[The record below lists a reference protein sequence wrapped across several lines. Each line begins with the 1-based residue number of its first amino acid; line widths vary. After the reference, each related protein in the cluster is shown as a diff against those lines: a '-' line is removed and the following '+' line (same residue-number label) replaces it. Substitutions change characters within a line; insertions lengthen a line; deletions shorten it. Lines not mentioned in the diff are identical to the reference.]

1 MPVSPKPAL
10 ARLPNAP
17 GVYRFVNPAGAAL
30 YVGKAR
36 DLKKRVASY
45 FRPNQSPRIRLML
58 AAAADVEA
66 TVTASADEALL
77 LENNLIKTLKP
88 RYNILFRDDKSY
100 PYLRLTAH
108 AYPRVMFH
116 RGPPR
121 KEDGNHF
128 GPFPDSS
135 AVRQTVEII
144 QRAFQLRTCADSVFN
159 NRSRPCILHQIKRCS
174 APCVNKIP
182 PAEYA
187 ADVSRTRAFLRGQA
201 DSALEEMTRAMESAS
216 ARQEY
221 ESAAT
226 LRDRIRAVA
235 AVRKRSLVDDLAA
248 PDADYAGAHCE
259 NGAACVNVAM
269 VRGGR
274 SVGERRMFPAHVSP
288 GDAPADILAAF
299 LSQGYRTAPPPR
311 RIALWPP
318 LSAETVRAANPD
330 LARRVLHAPSGEARL
345 RARAAAEN
353 ARLALAM
360 RMARGA
366 ATARKLAAIAARLDL
381 PAPPARME
389 CFDVSHTMGEETMAA
404 RVVFLDGLPHSR
416 EFRRYIIKTAAGGDD
431 CDAMREAVFRCY
443 RRALAEGTPLPDLIV
458 IDGGAGQVKAA
469 LESLKKTG
477 MPPVPVMGIAKGPGR
492 KPGTETLILPDGE
505 AAKWAADD
513 PGFLM
518 LLALRDEAHRF
529 AITGHRKRRDKK
541 RRTSALEEVEGVGP
555 KTRRL
560 LLERLGGLRGL
571 RAAGVSDLTAIEG
584 IGPATA
590 ERIVRALR

>member
-1 MPVSPKPAL
+1 MPVPPKSAL
-10 ARLPNAP
+10 ARLPGAP
-17 GVYRFVNPAGAAL
+17 GVYRFVNANGAAL

-45 FRPNQSPRIRLML
+45 FGKSQPPRIRLML
-58 AAAADVEA
+58 QAAADVEA
-66 TVTASADEALL
+66 TVTASEDEALL
-77 LENNLIKTLKP
+77 LENNLIKALKP

-100 PYLRLTAH
+100 PFLRLTRH

-116 RGPPR
+116 RGAPAAD
-121 KEDGNHF
+121 DGNHF
-128 GPFPDSS
+128 GPFPDSR

-144 QRAFQLRTCADSVFN
+144 QRAFQLRTCSDPVFA
-159 NRSRPCILHQIKRCS
+159 NRARPCVLHQIKRCS

-187 ADVSRTRAFLRGQA
+187 ADVSRARAFLRGQA

-216 ARQEY
+216 ARREY
-221 ESAAT
+221 ESAAA

-235 AVRKRSLVDDLAA
+235 AVRKRSLVDDPAA
-248 PDADYAGAHCE
+248 PDADYAGACCE

-274 SVGERRMFPAHVSP
+274 LVGERRMFPDHVSP
-288 GDAPADILAAF
+288 GDDAAHILAAF
-299 LSQGYRTAPPPR
+299 LSQGYRAAPPPR

-318 LSAETVRAANPD
+318 LEAAAVRAANPD
-330 LARRVLHAPSGEARL
+330 LAGRVLHSPSGDARL

-353 ARLALAM
+353 ARLALSM

-366 ATARKLAAIAARLDL
+366 ATARKLAAIAKRLDL
-381 PAPPARME
+381 PGPPARME

-416 EFRRYIIKTAAGGDD
+416 EHRRYVIRTAESGDD
-431 CDAMREAVFRCY
+431 YGAMREAVFRCY
-443 RRALAEGTPLPDLIV
+443 RRALAEGAPPPDLIV

-469 LESLKKTG
+469 LDSLEKAG
-477 MPPVPVMGIAKGPGR
+477 MPPIPVVGVAKGPGR

-513 PGFLM
+513 PGFLT
-518 LLALRDEAHRF
+518 LLAVRDEAHRF
-529 AITGHRKRRDKK
+529 AITGHRRRRDKK

-555 KTRRL
+555 KTRRI
-560 LLERLGGLRGL
+560 LLERLGGLKGL

-584 IGPATA
+584 IGPVTA